1 MKLEITPWRNLTA
14 EYSLAAKVGYLQ
26 AVGRT
31 AERKLV
37 AGMESSN
44 KGRTYRKKGG
54 RIHRASAPG
63 DFPAV
68 NTGQLKGSRR
78 MIVSQTEVTLGTNP
92 SGKRW
97 WLRDGKGKR
106 KMSKEAMQ
114 AAIAIERNNRVPF
127 ARLRY
132 V

>member
-1 MKLEITPWRNLTA
+1 VRLEFTPHRNFTVDYNKSA
-14 EYSLAAKVGYLQ
+14 IAAHVR
-26 AVGRT
+26 AVGRL
-31 AERKLV
+31 AEAKLAV
-37 AGMESSN
+37 GMSKSN
-44 KGRTYRKKGG
+44 GGRVYRKKGG

-68 NTGQLKGSRR
+68 DTGQLKKSRR
-78 MIVSQTEVTLGTNP
+78 LDIAETQVTLGTNP

-106 KMSKEAMQ
+106 KMSKEAMM
-114 AAIAIERNNRVPF
+114 AAIAIERNKRVPF
-127 ARLRY
+127 AVLRH